1 MPWMAALLIR
11 GWVIEKRTKE
21 KGKRYETES
30 ICMDPGIDPGADA
43 GAGDR
48 RGRRNGAA
56 RVIGTVRIAERGTD
70 GSAERGTDRI
80 AECVPNSST
89 YSIAECVPN
98 SSTYSIADHAANGGS
113 CHTGTD

>member
-1 MPWMAALLIR
+1 
-11 GWVIEKRTKE
+11 
-21 KGKRYETES
+21 
-30 ICMDPGIDPGADA
+30 MDSGLDSGADA

-56 RVIGTVRIAERGTD
+56 CIIGTDCDVERGTD
-70 GSAERGTDRI
+70 GSVERGTDGVTDR
-80 AECVPNSST
+80 
-89 YSIAECVPN
+89 IAECVPN

>member
-1 MPWMAALLIR
+1 
-11 GWVIEKRTKE
+11 
-21 KGKRYETES
+21 
-30 ICMDPGIDPGADA
+30 MDSGIDPSADA

-56 RVIGTVRIAERGTD
+56 RVIGTVRIAERGTDGDAERGTD

-98 SSTYSIADHAANGGS
+98 STYSIADHAANGGS